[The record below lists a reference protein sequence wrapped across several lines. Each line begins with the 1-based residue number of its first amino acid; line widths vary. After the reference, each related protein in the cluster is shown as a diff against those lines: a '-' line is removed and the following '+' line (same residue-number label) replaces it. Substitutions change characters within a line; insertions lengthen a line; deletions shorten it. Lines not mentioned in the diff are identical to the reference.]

1 MSKIELN
8 LLNKVKNMINTI
20 KQALE
25 NSFSYADYRKKV
37 TSLIAEGKSTG
48 HEQSEDLLKYS
59 ELNETRMNRLEKT
72 IEVTPETKTKI
83 KNLNKKYIW
92 LVLSEGW
99 CGDAAQIVP
108 VIDKLAKVS
117 ENIELRIVLRDDNNA
132 LMQHFLTNGGKAIPK
147 LIVLDAESLEVLADW
162 GPRPSGA
169 KQLILNYKAAHGVVD
184 ETAKIELQKWYLH
197 DKGISI
203 QNEIVELHEQV
214 LS

>member
-1 MSKIELN
+1 
-8 LLNKVKNMINTI
+8 MINTI

-25 NSFSYADYRKKV
+25 NSFSFADYRKKV

-48 HEQSEDLLKYS
+48 HTQSEDLLKYS

-72 IEVTPETKTKI
+72 IEVTDEVKTKLQ
-83 KNLNKKYIW
+83 NLDKKYIW

-108 VIDKLAKVS
+108 VIHKMADVTDKV
-117 ENIELRIVLRDDNNA
+117 ELKIALRDDNDA

-147 LIVLDAESLEVLADW
+147 LIVLDAETLEVVLDW
-162 GPRPSGA
+162 GPRPHGA
-169 KQLILNYKAAHGVVD
+169 KQLILDYKAAHGVVD
-184 ETAKIELQKWYLH
+184 EPAKIELQKWYLH

-203 QNEIVELHEQV
+203 QNEIVEMHENI
-214 LS
+214 LA